1 MGAWGAGIF
10 ANDTSAD
17 VRGDWRDAIA
27 AGEDPAAASARIV
40 RPWRGEP
47 HAAAW
52 ATDSWTGLAAAQM
65 ETGRLQDDVR
75 DRALEVIAAG
85 GDVELWGDDDPAAEP
100 PTLAEPRDADELERA

>member
-17 VRGDWRDAIA
+17 VRGEWRDAIA
-27 AGEDPAAASARIV
+27 AGEDPAAASGRIV
-40 RPWRGEP
+40 AAWRREP

-52 ATDSWTGLAAAQM
+52 ATDFWTGLAAAQM
-65 ETGRLQDDVR
+65 ETGRLEDDVR

-85 GDVELWGDDDPAAEP
+85 GGPGPGGGGPAA
-100 PTLAEPRDADELERA
+100 ARV